1 MGHLSLEPLM
11 PDFAIPSS
19 AIQER
24 RERVFLVLAGFFLCA
39 MTLLNVIGITRFVQV
54 GPMQLAVG
62 VLAYPLTFL
71 CTDLI
76 SELYG
81 RARANFMVTVGLL
94 LNIFILAVM
103 WLANALPAIDIG
115 TQPPWQTL
123 SLASDVGLPNGSSV
137 SGSVELF
144 SLIYANTAGA
154 VFASMVAYILAQYI
168 DVFLF
173 HWIKQK
179 TNGKHLWLRNNGSTL
194 VSQAVDSVAV
204 ISITF
209 GAVLLAGD
217 ISFSVVLGLML
228 SNYLFKMASAVA
240 DTPIIYLLVHK
251 LRPYLELGEHEK
263 KNDDIGSSQ
272 GDKL

>member
-11 PDFAIPSS
+11 SEFAISTNV
-19 AIQER
+19 IQER

-62 VLAYPLTFL
+62 VLAYPITFL

-81 RARANFMVTVGLL
+81 RARANFMVTVGLI
-94 LNIFILAVM
+94 LNGFILAVM
-103 WLANALPAIDIG
+103 WLGNALPAIDPVA
-115 TQPPWQTL
+115 QPPWQTL
-123 SLASDVGLPNGSSV
+123 SLASDVGLPDGSSV

-144 SLIYANTAGA
+144 SLIYANTTGA

-168 DVFLF
+168 DVFLY
-173 HWIKQK
+173 HWIKKK

-194 VSQAVDSVAV
+194 VSQAVDSITVV
-204 ISITF
+204 GITF
-209 GAVLLAGD
+209 GAVLLSGD
-217 ISFSVVLGLML
+217 MSLTIVLGLML
-228 SNYLFKMASAVA
+228 SNYLFKMASALA
-240 DTPIIYLLVHK
+240 DTPIIYLLVYK
-251 LRPYLELGEHEK
+251 LRPYLELHEYDHK
-263 KNDDIGSSQ
+263 IADLRSSA

>member
-1 MGHLSLEPLM
+1 MSE
-11 PDFAIPSS
+11 FAIPNS

-94 LNIFILAVM
+94 LNGFILAIM
-103 WLANALPAIDIG
+103 WLGNALPAIDPSI
-115 TQPPWQTL
+115 QPPWQTL

-144 SLIYANTAGA
+144 SLIYANTTGA

-173 HWIKQK
+173 HWIKKK

-194 VSQAVDSVAV
+194 VSQAVDSITV

-209 GAVLLAGD
+209 GAVLLSGD
-217 ISFSVVLGLML
+217 MSLAVVLGLML
-228 SNYLFKMASAVA
+228 SNYLFKMASALA
-240 DTPIIYLLVHK
+240 DTPIIYLLVYK
-251 LRPYLELGEHEK
+251 LRPYLELHEVDH
-263 KNDDIGSSQ
+263 NNGGLGSSQ
-272 GDKL
+272 GDQF